1 MKLSQLLEDFNVNFS
16 RIPIVLPLL
25 RNLSN
30 DEKKIYKRIRRQ
42 EDGKLFKSK
51 LDDFMLRVANNMV
64 SKGVIGRRKNPQGE
78 IYFVCKGRRKTI

>member
-1 MKLSQLLEDFNVNFS
+1 MKLNNLLNEDFNVVS
-16 RIPIVLPLL
+16 IKGIL

-30 DEKKIYKRIRRQ
+30 DEKKIYKRIRKQ
-42 EDGKLFKSK
+42 EDGKLFKNK

-64 SKGVIGRRKNPQGE
+64 SKGLLGRRKNPQGE

>member
-1 MKLSQLLEDFNVNFS
+1 MKLNNIINEDFNVVS
-16 RIPIVLPLL
+16 IKGIL

-42 EDGKLFKSK
+42 EDGKLFKNK
-51 LDDFMLRVANNMV
+51 LDDFMLRVANSMV
-64 SKGVIGRRKNPQGE
+64 NKGVIGRRKNPQGE